1 MDFIFLDVTSVFWP
15 LFYTAA
21 LLAYSLSVRK
31 VTLFSFI
38 FLGTLV
44 VEALHFGI
52 ENYVKSLNSMEVFS
66 TLGFYTWYLGF
77 GASNLL
83 FALSILLL
91 RGYLPVIPVPV
102 TRYFIAIYTLLGF
115 LHLFTLLERL
125 SLQSALVANS
135 YPMAIALLTLLKMA
149 GLIGYALYEVGASL
163 YRKKQRVDFRY

>member
-1 MDFIFLDVTSVFWP
+1 
-15 LFYTAA
+15 
-21 LLAYSLSVRK
+21 
-31 VTLFSFI
+31 
-38 FLGTLV
+38 
-44 VEALHFGI
+44 
-52 ENYVKSLNSMEVFS
+52 MEVFS